1 MPHSV
6 MPPFNSDKA
15 QAHSE
20 FASEFNMHKNEEQIE
35 SKNMEVNS
43 AITPKSQPTK
53 LEMTCSTR
61 NVFSAAYVFGK
72 EEGSI
77 LFQASAPYKS

>member
-1 MPHSV
+1 MPL
-6 MPPFNSDKA
+6 FNFDKA

-20 FASEFNMHKNEEQIE
+20 FASEFNMHKSEEQIE
-35 SKNMEVNS
+35 GENMEVNL

-53 LEMTCSTR
+53 LEMTYSIG

-72 EEGSI
+72 EEGYI
-77 LFQASAPYKS
+77 LVQAFAPYKS